1 MKKVMIGT
9 LPVAF
14 AALALC
20 VSAQVI
26 PTKPPP
32 PPNPAGNPPATPA
45 VAPCP
50 QIQLQAPTQ
59 PVREGTPL
67 KFIAVVNG
75 GDPAVSPIFSWSL
88 SSGVVQEGQGTKT
101 VSVDTTGS
109 GTDRQI
115 IADLLVGGYSPE
127 CTNQATATVAIAGP
141 AKKVDE
147 FGDLPEKEESE
158 RLDAIIAALN
168 QYPDRAYLIAYA
180 GKTNIRGYA
189 TNSLRRIKAYIVKAG
204 IQSER
209 VAAVDGGFREE
220 PAYELWIVPVGAE
233 SPRSTPTVD
242 RKDVV
247 YPKTTPPPPV
257 KKP

>member
-1 MKKVMIGT
+1 MKKVVLGT

-14 AALALC
+14 AALTLC
-20 VSAQVI
+20 VSGQVT

-32 PPNPAGNPPATPA
+32 PANPAPTPA

-59 PVREGTPL
+59 PVREGAQV
-67 KFIAVVNG
+67 KFVAVVNG
-75 GDPAVSPIFSWSL
+75 GDPAVAPIFSWSI
-88 SSGVVQEGQGTKT
+88 SSGVVEGGQGTKT
-101 VSVDTTGS
+101 VSVDSTGS
-109 GTDRQI
+109 GADRQI

-141 AKKVDE
+141 AKKIDE

-158 RLDAIIAALN
+158 RLDALIAALN
-168 QYPDRAYLIAYA
+168 QFPDRGYLIAYA
-180 GKTNIRGYA
+180 GRNNVRGYA
-189 TNSLRRIKAYIVKAG
+189 TTSLRRLKAYVVKAG

-209 VAAVDGGFREE
+209 VATIDGGFREE
-220 PAYELWIVPVGAE
+220 PAYEVWVVPVGAE

-242 RKDVV
+242 RKDIV
-247 YPKTTPPPPV
+247 YPKTTPV

>member
-1 MKKVMIGT
+1 MNKVVLGT

-20 VSAQVI
+20 ISGQVP

-32 PPNPAGNPPATPA
+32 QPPANPPPTTTPA

-59 PVREGTPL
+59 PVREGTPV
-67 KFIAVVNG
+67 KFVAVLNG
-75 GDPAVSPIFSWSL
+75 GDPAVTPIFSWSI
-88 SSGVVQEGQGTKT
+88 SSGVVDGGQGTKT
-101 VSVDTTGS
+101 VSVDSSGS
-109 GTDRQI
+109 GADRQI

-147 FGDLPEKEESE
+147 FGDLAEKEEGE
-158 RLDAIIAALN
+158 RLDPLIAALN
-168 QYPDRAYLIAYA
+168 QFPDRAYVIAYA
-180 GKTNIRGYA
+180 GRNNIRGYA
-189 TNSLRRIKAYIVKAG
+189 TNALKRLKAYIVKAG

-209 VAAVDGGFREE
+209 VPTVDGVFRRE
-220 PAYELWIVPVGAE
+220 PAY
-233 SPRSTPTVD
+233 
-242 RKDVV
+242 
-247 YPKTTPPPPV
+247 
-257 KKP
+257 